1 MKKELSFVY
10 IASDGKKF
18 IEKIDAIEY
27 EKMNLNVKGILKENI
42 NTNGSWLNKC
52 FYLNMKEIWVRY
64 FLV

>member
-18 IEKIDAIEY
+18 IDKIDAIEY

-42 NTNGSWLNKC
+42 NTNGS
-52 FYLNMKEIWVRY
+52 
-64 FLV
+64 